1 MLPPELLPLVRKPK
15 NEILF
20 ALDTPAPIPINPWE
34 SYLRGWFT
42 SSLPHET
49 TLGIV
54 LEGSFAPALYGLPR
68 PDVAIHLNDPT
79 RENSGFYIRFRTPKP
94 GSRITLVAQGKSART
109 VLAETTVPPTH
120 PEAHLFWP
128 ETEVPQRLAALPY
141 RPLISVIVPT
151 LSPDQR
157 CVQSVHKQQYP
168 HWQLCLSTAQKEE
181 GDFIV
186 TLDQNDEL
194 HPCALL
200 EIVKRMNEHPYCE
213 LLYSDED
220 SIDTYGA
227 RSHPVRKPEFD
238 PDRFLAFNYLGR
250 LVALKRSSVLA
261 SGGWR
266 TEFGGAQDWDL
277 YIRLIE
283 KAGAAAVQHIA
294 KPLYHRG
301 AQAENIAPSVQK
313 ASLRVLSEHIQRTG
327 KQAVVE
333 PGIFPGSVRL
343 KYVAP
348 RSAAVAVFIR
358 PEDGDFQVQTVS
370 ANFGR
375 AISIHQYADGDLPP
389 ADVFV
394 FINRPL
400 ETLNHSFF
408 EELTAQALREEC
420 GVVTGISVPSQFDVI
435 KAVET
440 IPPDFFAVRREHL
453 AAAGGV
459 TNASSS
465 QTLLDKLTT
474 NAHERGLRVLVTPFA
489 VASFHSVEPAL
500 LNETKRNS

>member
-1 MLPPELLPLVRKPK
+1 LVRKPK

-49 TLGIV
+49 TLGIL
-54 LEGSFAPALYGLPR
+54 LEGSFVPAFYGLPR
-68 PDVAIHLNDPT
+68 PDVAIHLSDPT
-79 RENSGFYIRFRTPKP
+79 RANTGFYIRFRTPKP
-94 GSRITLVAQGKSART
+94 GSRIKLMAQGKSGRT

-128 ETEVPQRLAALPY
+128 ENEVPQRLAALPY

-151 LSPDQR
+151 LSPNQR
-157 CVQSVHKQQYP
+157 CAQSVHKQQYP

-186 TLDQNDEL
+186 NLDQNDEL

-200 EIVKRMNEHPYCE
+200 EIVKRLNEHPTCE
-213 LLYSDED
+213 LIYSDED
-220 SIDTYGA
+220 SIDTYGS
-227 RSHPVRKPEFD
+227 RSHPVLKPDFD
-238 PDRFLAFNYLGR
+238 LDRFLAFNYLGS
-250 LVALKRSSVLA
+250 LVALKRR
-261 SGGWR
+261 SGMALG
-266 TEFGGAQDWDL
+266 EGAQDWDL

-283 KAGAAAVQHIA
+283 KAGPATVQHIA

-301 AQAENIAPSVQK
+301 TPTGIVAPSMQK
-313 ASLRVLSEHIQRTG
+313 ASLCVLSEHIQRTG
-327 KQAVVE
+327 KEAVVE

-375 AISIHQYADGDLPP
+375 AISINRFANGDLPP

-420 GVVTGISVPSQFDVI
+420 GLVTGISVPSKFDVI

-440 IPPDFFAVRREHL
+440 IPPDFFAFRREHL
-453 AAAGGV
+453 AAVGGL
-459 TNASSS
+459 TRMSSS
-465 QTLLDKLTT
+465 QTLLDKLTA
-474 NAHERGLRVLVTPFA
+474 NAHQRGLRVLVTPFA
-489 VASFHSVEPAL
+489 VASFHSVEPPL
-500 LNETKRNS
+500 LRETARNS